1 MKRVVKI
8 ALITLATIIVL
19 VLAAAV
25 AIPYFFKDQILV
37 TIKETANESL
47 NAKMDFSDVSL
58 SLFRNFPN
66 LTVRMYDLTI
76 DNIEPFEG
84 IRLADV
90 KSADITVDIMS
101 VIRNEN
107 PLKIKAINV
116 NQPKVNVYVLEDG
129 RANYDIAKP
138 SADTV
143 VDTEEPVDLS
153 AFRANLQRYSIENGE
168 ILYDD
173 ESLSTYVLAKG
184 VNHSGSGDFTI
195 DVYDLDT
202 DTEIDS
208 LTVRYGGIT
217 YLKRARTTLAAIFN
231 IDQRNSKYTLKDNL
245 LKVNELELNADGFVQ
260 LLDTSNIAMDLT
272 FSTPQSAFKSLWSMV
287 PNAYIA
293 GYENVK
299 ADGKFDLGG
308 FVKGTYNGDLEQYP
322 AFQVNIGVENGN
334 VKYPDLPLG
343 ISNINTKVNVNS
355 PTSDFDDMVVNVPTF
370 AMKLGSNPIK
380 AIFNLKTPVS
390 DPDIDTQIDGV
401 LNLKELAQAFP
412 MDGVMDLTGVIAAN
426 IEAQTR
432 LSYIENQQYERVKM
446 DGVAEVTNL
455 TYKDANY
462 PAIRINSAKAA
473 FTPQNVRVDNFDAK
487 LGKSDIKASGRVD
500 NILAYFSP
508 KKTMRGS
515 FTARSNYF
523 DMNEWMPQEEANG
536 PALPAAASEEST
548 EPVEVFD
555 RFDFTLN
562 ATVGEIVYDTYNLKN
577 TVVKGNMKPN
587 KLVAQELSTNIGESD
602 IRASGTITNMFDYL
616 FDNQTLGGN
625 INIAS
630 NYLNLNQFMPEDGS
644 DPAPQSVVTTSS
656 DATAVTGDNFDPIL
670 VPKNIDIDVNADI
683 RKLLYT
689 NLELSN
695 ITGKLVVANQ
705 AVMLEDVTANTLGGK
720 MALSGGY
727 DTKDTENPAFS
738 IKYDLQSMD
747 FQKSFNAFNS
757 FQVLA
762 PIGQFIKGTFNT
774 SLILDGKLNENMM
787 PNFST
792 LSAQGFLETL
802 NAVIENFKPIQAIGN
817 KLNLDYFKEDLKISN
832 SKNWFELK
840 DGMVEVK
847 EFDYKYKDIDMKIA
861 GTHSL
866 TQEIDYIIKANIP
879 RKLLEKTGVGAAASA
894 GYDQLAKEASKFGL
908 NLKQS
913 EFVNVQF
920 NLTGSIKDPKVGLNL
935 LGADGEAVAASPA
948 EAAKEAVKEEAE
960 KKIAEGKEKV
970 QEAAKEAIDS
980 VKNVLGQKAEAAKDS
995 LANKAK
1001 EALKDKVGSV
1011 IDTSAV
1017 KEVDKI
1023 KEELEKFNPFKKKK
1037 KNNEEGGNGN

>member
-66 LTVRMYDLTI
+66 LTVRLYDLTI

-116 NQPKVNVYVLEDG
+116 VQPKINVYVLEDG

-143 VDTEEPVDLS
+143 VTTEEPADLS

-173 ESLSTYVLAKG
+173 ESLGAYVLAKG
-184 VNHSGSGDFTI
+184 LNHSGSGDFTI

-217 YLKRARTTLAAIFN
+217 YLKRAHTILAAIFN

-260 LLDTSNIAMDLT
+260 LLDTSNIAMELT
-272 FSTPQSAFKSLWSMV
+272 FSTPQSDFKNLLSMI

-299 ADGKFDLGG
+299 ADGKFNLGG
-308 FVKGTYNGDLEQYP
+308 FVKGTYNGELEQYP
-322 AFQVNIGVENGN
+322 AFQVNVGVENGN

-343 ISNINTKVNVNS
+343 ISNINTKVNINS
-355 PTSDFDDMVVNVPTF
+355 PTSNFDDMVVNVPTF

-380 AIFNLKTPVS
+380 AIFNLKTPIS
-390 DPDIDTQIDGV
+390 DPDIDTKIDGV
-401 LNLKELAQAFP
+401 LNLKELSQAFP
-412 MDGVMDLTGVIAAN
+412 MDGMDMNGVIAAN

-446 DGVAEVTNL
+446 DGVAEITNL
-455 TYKDANY
+455 NYKDATY
-462 PAIRINSAKAA
+462 PAIRINNAKAA

-487 LGKSDIKASGRVD
+487 LGKSDIKANGRVD

-515 FTARSNYF
+515 FTVRSNYF
-523 DMNEWMPQEEANG
+523 DANEWVPQEEVNG
-536 PALPAAASEEST
+536 PALPASEDKQPAEQ
-548 EPVEVFD
+548 VEIFD
-555 RFDFTLN
+555 RFDFTLD
-562 ATVGEIVYDTYNLKN
+562 ATVGEIVYDSYNLKN

-587 KLVAQELSTNIGESD
+587 KLVAQELSTQIGDSD

-625 INIAS
+625 INLAS
-630 NYLNLNQFMPEDGS
+630 NYLNLNQFMPEDGT
-644 DPAPQSVVTTSS
+644 DPVAQPVATST
-656 DATAVTGDNFDPIL
+656 DASTAGGDKLDPIL
-670 VPKNIDIDVNADI
+670 VPKNIDIDINADI
-683 RKLLYT
+683 KKLLYT
-689 NLELSN
+689 NLELNN

-705 AVMLEDVTANTLGGK
+705 AVMLEDVTANALGGK

-762 PIGQFIKGTFNT
+762 PIGQFLKGTFNT

-787 PNFST
+787 PDFTT
-792 LSAQGFLETL
+792 LNAKGFLETL
-802 NAVIENFKPIQAIGN
+802 NAVIDNFKPLQAIGN
-817 KLNLDYFKEDLKISN
+817 KLNLDYFKEDLSITN
-832 SKNWFELK
+832 TKNWFELK
-840 DGMVEVK
+840 NGMVEVK

-866 TQEIDYIIKANIP
+866 TQEINYIIKAKIP

-920 NLTGSIKDPKVGLNL
+920 NLTGSIKDPKVGMNL
-935 LGADGEAVAASPA
+935 LGADGEAVAGSPA
-948 EAAKEAVKEEAE
+948 EAAKDAVKEEAE
-960 KKIAEGKEKV
+960 RKIAEGKEKV
-970 QEAAKEAIDS
+970 QETAKEAIDS
-980 VKNVLGQKAEAAKDS
+980 VKTVLVQKAEAAKDS

-1023 KEELEKFNPFKKKK
+1023 KEELDKFNPFKKKK
-1037 KNNEEGGNGN
+1037 KNNEEGGNNGN